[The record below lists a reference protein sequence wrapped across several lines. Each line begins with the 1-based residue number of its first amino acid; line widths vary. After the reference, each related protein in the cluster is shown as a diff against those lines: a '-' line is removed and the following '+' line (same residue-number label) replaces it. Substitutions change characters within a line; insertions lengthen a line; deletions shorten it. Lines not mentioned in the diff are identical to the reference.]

1 MASYARFTGFGI
13 TQKQFLCCNAFFAAL
28 RRLFLFLQRDHFCVV
43 SCSAMCALCDRLA
56 NSGLQCGSS
65 MVRAQRSAG
74 SCRLVPARCTTCC
87 LQFKSSRE
95 ENAFFAHSPSSLMTT
110 REARNLKTRAAIN
123 QRFSRVGSQAN
134 CVDDA
139 K

>member
-1 MASYARFTGFGI
+1 MRVSPDLVSPKNSFCVATH
-13 TQKQFLCCNAFFAAL
+13 FLQLCGVF
-28 RRLFLFLQRDHFCVV
+28 FLFLQRDHLCVV

-65 MVRAQRSAG
+65 MVRALRSAG
-74 SCRLVPARCTTCC
+74 SCRLVPVRCTTCR

-95 ENAFFAHSPSSLMTT
+95 ENTFFAHSPSSPMTT